1 MNWPV
6 TSKNV
11 SLLFSAFNP
20 YKLLNTWPGPN
31 KQWAELDEPK
41 KRNHSLW
48 KKMQHWNSTL
58 RFLTGTRKMEEI
70 KPRHQS
76 TSTILIQIS
85 RLNNCTYQ
93 IEWKMRRSSVQSGP
107 SQREVVKRSAPQSVQ
122 FRPKI
127 QRLMRCWSCGLWRL
141 LRMILFSPVK
151 SWSPVTEVDKV
162 CWFGSGSGGWMI
174 ESQWRMVDMLQIKK
188 QSEVKKTAWRG
199 WFSDCGDCWSTVTA
213 CSGHN

>member
-11 SLLFSAFNP
+11 SLFFSAFNP

-151 SWSPVTEVDKV
+151 SCDR
-162 CWFGSGSGGWMI
+162 SGQGLLIWLRF
-174 ESQWRMVDMLQIKK
+174 WRMNDWIL
-188 QSEVKKTAWRG
+188 VKNGWHASNQKTIWSQENSMERLVQWLWRLLKY
-199 WFSDCGDCWSTVTA
+199 SDSMFRT
-213 CSGHN
+213 